1 MVLLKSPSSAP
12 MPTPSLHD
20 YQQAIVAHM
29 NRQDW
34 ASAAT
39 TTASCRKAW
48 PDDRTGWLLGSF
60 VALLADKKDAA
71 LALMDERL
79 RLDPSD
85 LQCLIQ
91 QAECLLAL
99 GRADEAL
106 AAAERAAVSAQG
118 IPDALDA
125 IAAFLVHA
133 NAPSRARE
141 LYDSA
146 LVLTPNRTDLL
157 GKRAM
162 VSRFLGDFKAAERD
176 YEALLAIEPA
186 NASALKERAEL
197 TRQSLD
203 HNTIPAMERS
213 LASSVPD
220 SKDAATLHFA
230 LAKSFEDTGNYTS
243 SWDHLGRG
251 NAIERALIQ
260 YDVRTDCDLMQ
271 QLTATFPAS
280 QKKPLLSA
288 NTGPIFIVGLPRS
301 GTTLVERILGSH
313 SRIYPAGELPALSEA
328 LTAAMVKTSGLE
340 RFTREQYISA
350 LRVLPPELIRDEYL
364 SRAQARRGEK
374 DFFTDKQP
382 TNFFYCPVIAQAFP
396 DARIIHLTRHPLA
409 TCYAIYKTRFQ
420 GTYPFAYDLRELG
433 DFYIG
438 YTKLMAHWHAVLP
451 HRIHDLS
458 YERLVTHPEETIRAL
473 FEYVGL
479 NLEDACLN
487 FHANP
492 TATTTA
498 SAVQVRQP
506 LYDSSV
512 HQWQNYASELADLRR
527 QLELAGIKI
536 Q

>member
-1 MVLLKSPSSAP
+1 
-12 MPTPSLHD
+12 MPTPSLSD

-39 TTASCRKAW
+39 TAASCRSAW
-48 PDDRTGWLLGSF
+48 PNDRTGWLLGSF
-60 VALLADKKDAA
+60 VALLADNKDAA

-79 RLDPSD
+79 RHDPAD

-99 GRADEAL
+99 GRAGDAL
-106 AAAERAAVSAQG
+106 AAAERAVPSAQA

-125 IAAFLVHA
+125 IASFLVHA

-141 LYDSA
+141 LYDDA
-146 LVLTPNRTDLL
+146 LGLAPNRTDLL

-176 YEALLAIEPA
+176 YDALLAIEPA

-197 TRQSLD
+197 SRQSLE

-213 LASSVPD
+213 LARSEPD
-220 SKDAATLHFA
+220 SKDAATLHFG
-230 LAKSFEDTGNYTS
+230 LAKSFEDTGDYSS
-243 SWDHLGRG
+243 SWHHLSRG

-271 QLTATFPAS
+271 RLRVTLTAPQKHQLTT
-280 QKKPLLSA
+280 A
-288 NTGPIFIVGLPRS
+288 NAGPIFILGLPRS

-328 LTAAMVKTSGLE
+328 LTAIMVKTSGLE

-350 LRVLPPELIRDEYL
+350 LPTFTPEKIRDEYL
-364 SRAQARRGEK
+364 SRAQSRRGDK

-382 TNFFYCPVIAQAFP
+382 TNFFYCPLIAQAFP

-409 TCYAIYKTRFQ
+409 ACYAIYKIRFQ

-438 YTKLMAHWHAVLP
+438 YAKLMAHWHSILP

-458 YERLVTHPEETIRAL
+458 YEALVARPADTIRAL

-479 NLEDACLN
+479 PLEDACLN

-498 SAVQVRQP
+498 SAIQVRQP

-512 HQWQNYASELADLRR
+512 HQWKNYASELAELKR
-527 QLELAGIKI
+527 QLDLAGIKI
-536 Q
+536 P